1 MAQRIA
7 VGGEDF
13 IALRRSDSYY
23 VDKDVILYVRC
34 HLDDS
39 L

>member
-23 VDKDVILYVRC
+23 VDKDVILFVRC
-34 HLDDS
+34 YPDES